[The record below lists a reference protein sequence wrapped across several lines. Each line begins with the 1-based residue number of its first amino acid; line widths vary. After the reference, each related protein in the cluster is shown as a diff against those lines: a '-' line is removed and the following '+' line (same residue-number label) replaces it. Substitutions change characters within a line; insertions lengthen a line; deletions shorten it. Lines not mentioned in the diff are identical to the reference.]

1 MAKRMLIDATHA
13 EETRVAIVSGTKLE
27 EFDFEIA
34 SRRQLKSNIYLAK
47 ITRVEPSL
55 QAAFVEYGGNR
66 HGFLPFPEIHP
77 DYYQIPVAD
86 RERLEAAMASQ
97 AEEAEEKRERAERGD
112 RPERTS
118 ERGGERG
125 DRERGGR
132 GRRRR
137 RRPRPGDAPGSEA
150 SASDEASDETSE
162 ELRTDELSG
171 DLDEAA
177 ARGESYEAHD
187 AETHDDAHDDHTHE
201 EEEEHAADAHADEH
215 VHEHGSEEKRADEKT
230 DDETPPPSR
239 PREALMASNLDQSL
253 TGEAPNDAE
262 KDEHAAHDHAEH
274 EHESDHA
281 SVEPDAEQVEAS
293 GAEEAEHTEAA
304 SADGAIN
311 GEHGNGEGGETA
323 PAEKPEELGGD
334 DVEDMQRKRRSQMP
348 RYKIQEVIKRRQIM
362 LIQVSKEERG
372 NKGAAVTTF
381 LSLPG
386 RYCVLMPNTPRGGG
400 VSRKIANAGDRKKM
414 KELLS
419 ELDVPDGMSVILR
432 TAGLERSKTE
442 IKRDLDYLLRLWDS
456 IRETTL
462 QSTAP
467 ALIYEEGRL
476 IKRAIR
482 DLYARDIDEVLVAG
496 DEGYRQ
502 AKDFMRMLMPSHAKR
517 VQPYRD
523 EVPLLFKY
531 GVESQIDAMHSPVAQ
546 LKSGGYIVINQTEA
560 LVSIDV
566 NSGRSTR
573 ERGIEETALK
583 TNCEAAD
590 EIARQLRLRDL
601 GGLIVID
608 FIDMEDPKHDSQVER
623 RLKEAMKTDRA
634 RIQIGRISAF
644 GLLELSRQRLHPSL
658 QETNFETCIHCR
670 GLGVVRSTESTSLL
684 VLRGIEEEGIKRRAT
699 EIQVRVPP
707 QIALFILNHKR
718 GAVAEIE
725 QRYGMRVLIAVDE
738 SLLIPE
744 FRVERLR
751 LRGPDEPAPPPIRQ
765 VYMPEPEPETDD
777 DIVEDEEET
786 EEARPARERSG
797 ERSSERASER
807 SGERAERSAPTSDE
821 DRRGNRRRRRRRRGG
836 RRDGEAGHATEA
848 DEAADAHADQHAAD
862 DSAIEHSEHEG
873 GAQHAEAGEHAG
885 GEEGDG
891 AARRR
896 RRGRRGGRGR
906 SRDRVRNEQG
916 ELVEVS
922 PHESD
927 ESEAV
932 LDDQP
937 PPPTVSHADE
947 ELPFPPPVAPVKIEP
962 AVERAAPVK
971 SVAVEDPA
979 APKLDDQ
986 PPPPRDYEVVNQ
998 PPETPRRG
1006 WWKRISS

>member
-97 AEEAEEKRERAERGD
+97 AEEAEDKRERAERGD
-112 RPERTS
+112 RPER
-118 ERGGERG
+118 GERA

-132 GRRRR
+132 SRRRR

-150 SASDEASDETSE
+150 ASSDESHDDAAGETGEHLDETHE
-162 ELRTDELSG
+162 EAAQHDYEASH
-171 DLDEAA
+171 DYEAAHDDDAPHDDAPHEEASHDEAPHDA
-177 ARGESYEAHD
+177 PAEPVEEVATSDQEHPAEDGKTDGDTPPTPRPRESLMASHLDQSITGEAPHD
-187 AETHDDAHDDHTHE
+187 AETDEHDAHDEAHHE
-201 EEEEHAADAHADEH
+201 AH
-215 VHEHGSEEKRADEKT
+215 
-230 DDETPPPSR
+230 DDET
-239 PREALMASNLDQSL
+239 AH
-253 TGEAPNDAE
+253 
-262 KDEHAAHDHAEH
+262 DEGDHAETASS
-274 EHESDHA
+274 EEGES
-281 SVEPDAEQVEAS
+281 S
-293 GAEEAEHTEAA
+293 EAA
-304 SADGAIN
+304 TAEAPV
-311 GEHGNGEGGETA
+311 NGEGTVEA

-334 DVEDMQRKRRSQMP
+334 DVEDLQRKRRAQMP

-419 ELDVPDGMSVILR
+419 ELDVPEGMSVILR

-496 DEGYRQ
+496 DEGYRA

-707 QIALFILNHKR
+707 QIALFLLNHKR
-718 GAVAEIE
+718 AAVAEIE
-725 QRYGMRVLIAVDE
+725 QRYGMRVLVAVDE

-751 LRGPDEPAPPPIRQ
+751 LRGPDEPAPAPIRQ
-765 VYMPEPEPETDD
+765 VYMPEPEPEPVDE
-777 DIVEDEEET
+777 VEDEDEVEV
-786 EEARPARERSG
+786 EEARPAREARG
-797 ERSSERASER
+797 ERAAERSSERETER
-807 SGERAERSAPTSDE
+807 TPERGGDE
-821 DRRGNRRRRRRRRGG
+821 DRRGSRRRRRRRRGG
-836 RRDGEAGHATEA
+836 RREDEAGHAVEA
-848 DEAADAHADQHAAD
+848 GDEATVAPHHEEAPSDHVTEQGDGEAHR
-862 DSAIEHSEHEG
+862 
-873 GAQHAEAGEHAG
+873 AEPGDLS
-885 GEEGDG
+885 GEEGE

-906 SRDRVRNEQG
+906 SRDRVRDEQG
-916 ELVEVS
+916 ELIEAS
-922 PHESD
+922 SQD
-927 ESEAV
+927 SEAL

-937 PPPTVSHADE
+937 PPPIASHVDE
-947 ELPFPPPVAPVKIEP
+947 ELPFPPPAAPAILPAPVPAPRAEREVP
-962 AVERAAPVK
+962 PAAAVEQDTAPR
-971 SVAVEDPA
+971 
-979 APKLDDQ
+979 LDDQ
-986 PPPPRDYEVVNQ
+986 PPPPARDYEVVNQ
-998 PPETPRRG
+998 APETPRRG
-1006 WWKRISS
+1006 WWKRLSS

>member
-1 MAKRMLIDATHA
+1 VGD
-13 EETRVAIVSGTKLE
+13 EEHRTE
-27 EFDFEIA
+27 EEKAADGETA
-34 SRRQLKSNIYLAK
+34 APAPRPR
-47 ITRVEPSL
+47 ESL
-55 QAAFVEYGGNR
+55 
-66 HGFLPFPEIHP
+66 
-77 DYYQIPVAD
+77 
-86 RERLEAAMASQ
+86 MASHLDQ
-97 AEEAEEKRERAERGD
+97 SI
-112 RPERTS
+112 T
-118 ERGGERG
+118 
-125 DRERGGR
+125 
-132 GRRRR
+132 
-137 RRPRPGDAPGSEA
+137 GDAPHDAEA
-150 SASDEASDETSE
+150 DEHDAHH
-162 ELRTDELSG
+162 
-171 DLDEAA
+171 DEAA
-177 ARGESYEAHD
+177 HD
-187 AETHDDAHDDHTHE
+187 DGDRAETA
-201 EEEEHAADAHADEH
+201 
-215 VHEHGSEEKRADEKT
+215 GSEEGE
-230 DDETPPPSR
+230 P
-239 PREALMASNLDQSL
+239 
-253 TGEAPNDAE
+253 GEAALAE
-262 KDEHAAHDHAEH
+262 AP
-274 EHESDHA
+274 
-281 SVEPDAEQVEAS
+281 VN
-293 GAEEAEHTEAA
+293 G
-304 SADGAIN
+304 DGA
-311 GEHGNGEGGETA
+311 GDGNGEA

-334 DVEDMQRKRRSQMP
+334 DVEDMQRKRRAQMP

-419 ELDVPDGMSVILR
+419 ELDVPEGMSVILR

-482 DLYARDIDEVLVAG
+482 DLYSRDIDEVLVAG
-496 DEGYRQ
+496 DEGYRA

-658 QETNFETCIHCR
+658 QETNFETCVHCR

-718 GAVAEIE
+718 AAVAEIE
-725 QRYGMRVLIAVDE
+725 QRYGMRVLVAVDE

-751 LRGPDEPAPPPIRQ
+751 LRGPDEPAPAPIRQ
-765 VYMPEPEPETDD
+765 VYMPDPEPEPADE
-777 DIVEDEEET
+777 VEDEEEI
-786 EEARPARERSG
+786 EEARPAREPRS
-797 ERSSERASER
+797 ERSAER
-807 SGERAERSAPTSDE
+807 SGEHSGERGAERGAERGGDD
-821 DRRGNRRRRRRRRGG
+821 DRRGRRRRRRRRGG
-836 RRDGEAGHATEA
+836 RRDGENGHALEA
-848 DEAADAHADQHAAD
+848 GDETAEAQRDELPSHEV
-862 DSAIEHSEHEG
+862 IEQDG
-873 GAQHAEAGEHAG
+873 GEAQHAEPADAS
-885 GEEGDG
+885 GDDSEA

-906 SRDRVRNEQG
+906 SRDRVHDQNG
-916 ELVEVS
+916 ELVEGS
-922 PHESD
+922 SAEGAED
-927 ESEAV
+927 SEPL

-937 PPPTVSHADE
+937 PPPTVRHVDE
-947 ELPFPPPVAPVKIEP
+947 ELPFPASVAPAIAPAPAPVAERGAPAP
-962 AVERAAPVK
+962 AAVEQ
-971 SVAVEDPA
+971 DT

-986 PPPPRDYEVVNQ
+986 PPPPVRDYEVVNQ

-1006 WWKRISS
+1006 WWKRLSS